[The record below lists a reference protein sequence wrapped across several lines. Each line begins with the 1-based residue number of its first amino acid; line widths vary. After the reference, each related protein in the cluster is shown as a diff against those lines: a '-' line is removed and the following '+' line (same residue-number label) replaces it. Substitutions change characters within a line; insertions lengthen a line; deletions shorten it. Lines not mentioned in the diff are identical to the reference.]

1 MPMFG
6 VREDRTA
13 VVVVHGVGASK
24 PEATAAGF
32 AAAMV
37 NTMRTRGAPAPMFEH
52 YTFHLPLHGV
62 KAPPGEAGAL
72 PAEDVLLRR
81 QLDDYGGA
89 APNETMIVP
98 AYAIRPGGERMP
110 PIDVYGAWWGD
121 IGSFGEGPLR
131 GAVYLLRFVSRLF
144 ALGLTSVEAAADTT
158 GTRFW
163 YQAEWWYKSFSRLVF
178 GVIPSVFLL
187 NVLVVLAI
195 AYRDISMTAAFRISL
210 LVAPI
215 MVVSAMLPTILRS
228 GKSGPLDWFAR
239 PALYAIVV
247 LFIIGLVDA
256 NRSFEPGM
264 PLFRWISPAHT
275 LAAIWLL
282 TGIAVVYLSRGFVSI
297 GTPAPRWPKSAD
309 PVPPADTLAARR
321 TPRARFVDLT
331 WLTTV
336 SLVPPLLAD
345 ADHGTQVAVGVT
357 TALLITIATSP
368 FHPLS
373 LLRWLMSGQLRTQLR
388 SHITGTWS
396 RRAIVAAFALIVLGF
411 IGIERFWIGYA
422 LLGALVIG
430 SDVIAFYREHAFRQH
445 ALPGIG
451 GALVIYLPG
460 AAIWLWGQSLSAAEA
475 DAVRVPIMALAAAAT
490 LISATLL
497 ELSSRLD
504 AWWSQ
509 PQESPAFAQT
519 RAHTRSQR
527 VRLWLSGNHAL
538 VIVAAFATYAAVTFA
553 RTAIS
558 PPSVVEVVESG
569 KTTLLADPG
578 RYSTYGEP
586 VLKQSV
592 VFALTEL
599 QNVLSQALVVAWG
612 AALLIVFLA
621 LAVAILVTL
630 RGVGRWGARRYLA
643 TTTWTSVVTTS
654 GTIVSALL
662 IQSLVI
668 QFTGGEF
675 ADRWLNRKELADRV
689 ALYEELS
696 RQDSV
701 IAAEPTRS
709 GVRDPTIAAVLHSA
723 RSELSALDST
733 AAVNQSW
740 ADNFWRRLE
749 TPALTGH
756 MVPLMQTMKTL
767 HEWAGVQLL
776 ALVVFVLLLAATTL
790 WTLVPALRADTNPL
804 AEPWGASVQ
813 LGRWATTGWE
823 VTRAFVVL
831 GFPAL
836 AIAPVFLAL
845 LFDPVHAA
853 AHDLNTWLFAFLF
866 GAGGIVAITQLG
878 ALITV
883 LRPALALAAD
893 IEIYLRV
900 APFDRTPRARLLDRM
915 LSLFSH
921 LESSGYSRI
930 VVVAHSQGTVIAA
943 DALRLRNRLRA
954 QGEAPSPAVAARQP
968 RISLIT
974 MGSPLQNLYATAFP
988 YLYSWVQDS
997 DADSDDGKVNA
1008 AQAGVDQWINLY
1020 KSGDYIGRYLWFS
1033 GTDDERF
1040 ADNSAVIGQLSGDGK
1055 SFDTC
1060 IGYGGHTGYWSHPAV
1075 LDAVLA
1081 QTVVPARA

>member
-13 VVVVHGVGASK
+13 VVVVHGVGASV
-24 PEATAAGF
+24 PGATAGGF

-81 QLDDYGGA
+81 QLDDYAGA

-98 AYAIRPGGERMP
+98 AYAIRPGGDKMP

-121 IGSFGEGPLR
+121 IGSFGEGTLR
-131 GAVYLLRFVSRLF
+131 GAVYMLRFVSRFF

-163 YQAEWWYKSFSRLVF
+163 FQAEWWYRSFSRLIF

-195 AYRDISMTAAFRISL
+195 AYRDISMTAAYRISL
-210 LVAPI
+210 VVAPV

-228 GKSGPLDWFAR
+228 GRSGPLDWFAR
-239 PALYAIVV
+239 PALYAILV

-297 GTPAPRWPKSAD
+297 GTPAPRWPRSAD
-309 PVPPADTLAARR
+309 PVPPADALAARL

-336 SLVPPLLAD
+336 SLLPPLSASTSD
-345 ADHGTQVAVGVT
+345 RGTQVLLGVV
-357 TALLITIATSP
+357 TAFLITVVTSP

-373 LLRWLMSGQLRTQLR
+373 VFRWLRAGELGAQMR
-388 SHITGTWS
+388 SHITGSWG
-396 RRAIVAAFALIVLGF
+396 RRAMVAALALTVLGVV
-411 IGIERFWIGYA
+411 GLDRVWIAFA
-422 LLGALVIG
+422 LLGAIVIG
-430 SDVIAFYREHAFRQH
+430 FDVIAFYREHAFRQH

-460 AAIWLWGQSLSAAEA
+460 AATWLWDPNIVVAAS
-475 DAVRVPIMALAAAAT
+475 VTIV
-490 LISATLL
+490 SATLL

-504 AWWSQ
+504 AWWSR
-509 PQESPAFAQT
+509 PQESPAFAQAHAYT
-519 RAHTRSQR
+519 WPKRA
-527 VRLWLSGNHAL
+527 RLWLSRNHAI
-538 VIVAAFATYAAVTFA
+538 VIMTAFSLYAAIVFA
-553 RTAIS
+553 RTAVS
-558 PPSVVEVVESG
+558 PPGVVEVVESG
-569 KTTLLADPG
+569 KTTLLADLG

-668 QFTGGEF
+668 QFSGGDF
-675 ADRWLNRKELADRV
+675 ADRWLDRHELK
-689 ALYEELS
+689 
-696 RQDSV
+696 RQETGNLQAIARWDS
-701 IAAEPTRS
+701 IAAAGAPGANERFPELDSALAR
-709 GVRDPTIAAVLHSA
+709 VRTQLAT
-723 RSELSALDST
+723 LDST
-733 AAVNQSW
+733 SAANRSW
-740 ADNFWRRLE
+740 ADGFWRRLE
-749 TPALTGH
+749 TPALEDQ
-756 MVPLMQTMKTL
+756 MVPLMQTMKML

-776 ALVVFVLLLAATTL
+776 ALVVFVLLLGATTL
-790 WTLVPALRADTNPL
+790 WTLVPALRADTNPH

-813 LGRWATTGWE
+813 LGRWASTGWE
-823 VTRAFVVL
+823 VTRAFVIM

-845 LFDPVHAA
+845 FFDPVHAA
-853 AHDLNTWLFAFLF
+853 AHNLNAWLFAFLF
-866 GAGGIVAITQLG
+866 GAGGIVAITQLS
-878 ALITV
+878 ALITL

-900 APFDRTPRARLLDRM
+900 APYDRTPRARLLDRM
-915 LSLFSH
+915 LSLLSH

-930 VVVAHSQGTVIAA
+930 VVVAHSQGTVVAA
-943 DALRLRNRLRA
+943 DALRLRERLRS
-954 QGEAPSPAVAARQP
+954 QGETAPPAIAEKRP
-968 RISLIT
+968 RVSLIT

-997 DADSDDGKVNA
+997 DADTDDGKVNA
-1008 AQAGVDQWINLY
+1008 ARAGVDQWINLY
-1020 KSGDYIGRYLWFS
+1020 KSGDYIGRFLWFS

-1040 ADNSAVIGQLSGDGK
+1040 ADNSTVIGRLSSDGK

-1081 QTVVPARA
+1081 QTVIPARA